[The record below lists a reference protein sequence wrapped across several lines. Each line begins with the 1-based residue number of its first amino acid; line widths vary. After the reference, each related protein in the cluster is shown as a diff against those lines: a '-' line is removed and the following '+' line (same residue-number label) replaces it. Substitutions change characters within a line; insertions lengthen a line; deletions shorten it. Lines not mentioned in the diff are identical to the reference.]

1 MGDDTSVPA
10 TSHRAWI
17 SVNHLTRI
25 VLVDDF
31 EPWRAYVRSVVD
43 DHPTFEIMAEASDGM
58 EAVRRVEELQPDL
71 VLLDIGL
78 PSIDGIA
85 AARLMR
91 RVAPDAKILFL
102 TENRHSDIAEA
113 AFQAGGHG
121 YVVKS
126 DSAHDLLI
134 AMGAVLKGEK
144 FVSRTLEEV
153 PIF

>member
-1 MGDDTSVPA
+1 MGNDTGVPP
-10 TSHRAWI
+10 TSHRAWF
-17 SVNHLTRI
+17 SVNRLSRI

-31 EPWRAYVRSVVD
+31 EPWRSYVRSVVD
-43 DHPTFEIMAEASDGM
+43 DHRRFEIVAEASDGM

-91 RVAPDAKILFL
+91 SGAPGAKILFL
-102 TENRHSDIAEA
+102 SENRHSDIAEA
-113 AFQAGGHG
+113 ALNAGGHG

-126 DSAHDLLI
+126 DCAHDLLI
-134 AMGAVLKGEK
+134 AMGTVLQGEK
-144 FVSRTLEEV
+144 FVSRALDEV
-153 PIF
+153 PIL

>member
-1 MGDDTSVPA
+1 MPT
-10 TSHRAWI
+10 TSHRAWF

-31 EPWRAYVRSVVD
+31 EPWRTYVRSVID
-43 DHPTFEIMAEASDGM
+43 GHPTFEIVAEASDGM
-58 EAVRRVEELQPDL
+58 EGVGRVEELQPDL

-91 RVAPDAKILFL
+91 RLAPDAKILFL

-113 AFQAGGHG
+113 AFHAGGHG

-126 DSAHDLLI
+126 DCAHDLLI
-134 AMGAVLKGEK
+134 AMAAVLNDEK
-144 FVSRTLEEV
+144 FVSRTLDEV
-153 PIF
+153 PIL

>member
-1 MGDDTSVPA
+1 M
-10 TSHRAWI
+10 
-17 SVNHLTRI
+17 NHLTRI

-43 DHPTFEIMAEASDGM
+43 EHPTFKIVAEVSDGM
-58 EAVRRVEELQPDL
+58 LAVGRVEQLQPDL

-126 DSAHDLLI
+126 DCAHDLLI
-134 AMGAVLKGEK
+134 AMGAVLKNER
-144 FVSRTLEEV
+144 FVSRALDAV
-153 PIF
+153 PIL

>member
-1 MGDDTSVPA
+1 LGNDTGVPP
-10 TSHRAWI
+10 TSHRAWF
-17 SVNHLTRI
+17 SVSRLTRT

-31 EPWRAYVRSVVD
+31 EPWRKYVRSVVD
-43 DHPTFEIMAEASDGM
+43 DHPRFEIVAEACDGM

-91 RVAPDAKILFL
+91 RGAPDAKILFL
-102 TENRHSDIAEA
+102 SENRHSDIAEA
-113 AFQAGGHG
+113 ALNAGGHG

-126 DSAHDLLI
+126 DCAHDLLI
-134 AMGAVLKGEK
+134 AMETVLKGEK
-144 FVSRTLEEV
+144 FVSRALDEV
-153 PIF
+153 PIL

>member
-1 MGDDTSVPA
+1 
-10 TSHRAWI
+10 
-17 SVNHLTRI
+17 VNPLTRI

-31 EPWRAYVRSVVD
+31 EPWRTYVRSVVD
-43 DHPTFEIMAEASDGM
+43 DHPKFEIVAEACDGL

-91 RVAPDAKILFL
+91 GVAPEAKILFL

-113 AFQAGGHG
+113 AFNAGGHG

-126 DSAHDLLI
+126 DCAHDLVI
-134 AMGAVLKGEK
+134 AMGAVLRDKK
-144 FVSRTLEEV
+144 FVSRTLDEV